1 MQIPEITIE
10 SVKTITAFLK
20 ALNNE
25 DFKKARR
32 YLSDNVNFAGVMG
45 TRNGGD
51 TYMSDME
58 KMKFKYDIKRIWGDE
73 DDVAVFYDIDMGGAT
88 IFCAGWYHL
97 SDGKISAIK
106 VLFDPRPLLEKKN

>member
-10 SVKTITAFLK
+10 SVVTVTAFLK

-32 YLSDNVNFAGVMG
+32 YLSDDVNFIGVMG
-45 TRNGGD
+45 SRDGGD

-58 KMKFKYDIKRIWGDE
+58 KMKFKYDIRKIWGDE
-73 DDVAVFYDIDMGGAT
+73 DDVAVFYDIDMGKAA
-88 IFCAGWYHL
+88 ILCSGWYHL
-97 SDGKISAIK
+97 EGGKIKAIK
-106 VLFDPRPLLEKKN
+106 VVFDPRALLDDKK